1 MNKQNVP
8 KILLTIYAIFWI
20 AVAMEPL
27 DRFTWFLENIVI
39 FLSLPLFI
47 LSYHKFRLSN
57 RSYILIFI
65 FAILHTAATYYTYSN
80 TPWGDFLSA
89 AMGWERNHYD
99 RIVHFLYGVMMM
111 PVAANI
117 LALHLPSKKF
127 FRWLFLFSIIFTIG
141 SVYEVA
147 EFLVGVTT
155 SPEEGLGF
163 LGFQGDIWDTQKDMA
178 LQALGAIIGFFLVQ
192 KTFPETKRL

>member
-1 MNKQNVP
+1 MYV
-8 KILLTIYAIFWI
+8 IFWI
-20 AVAMEPL
+20 VVAVEPL

-39 FLSLPLFI
+39 FLSLPLVI
-47 LSYHKFRLSN
+47 LSYYKFRLSN

-65 FAILHTAATYYTYSN
+65 FAILHTAATHYSYGD

-89 AMGWERNHYD
+89 MMSWERNHFD
-99 RIVHFLYGVMMM
+99 RIVHFLYGLMMM

-117 LALHLPSKKF
+117 LAPYLPSQKF
-127 FRWLFLFSIIFTIG
+127 FRWLFLFGIIFAIG

-155 SPEEGLGF
+155 SPEEGLAF
-163 LGFQGDIWDTQKDMA
+163 LGFQGDIWDTQKDVA
-178 LQALGAIIGFFLVQ
+178 LQGLGAIIGFFLVQ
-192 KTFPETKRL
+192 KTFQETKRL